1 MPPAPDQPETSST
14 EERLVELL
22 AEGQKSN
29 SSVMKILIIG
39 ICALAAALIIVVA
52 AVVGA
57 DLHISFLGIDAG
69 GGSAEVH
76 DDHPVAASAAPAQPL
91 GPMPE
96 PEDVPEPTLE
106 PLFPGPRYKDT
117 GSGGLVPDQGAAAPA
132 PSPWGPTEGD
142 TGTP

>member
-1 MPPAPDQPETSST
+1 MSPAPDQPETSST

-69 GGSAEVH
+69 GGR
-76 DDHPVAASAAPAQPL
+76 VAADAESISTDAGPREAPQDEP
-91 GPMPE
+91 PPRE
-96 PEDVPEPTLE
+96 PEAL
-106 PLFPGPRYKDT
+106 LPGPRYGDTGGADGGEGAPLMISPEFIWTPPQTDT
-117 GSGGLVPDQGAAAPA
+117 GS
-132 PSPWGPTEGD
+132 
-142 TGTP
+142 